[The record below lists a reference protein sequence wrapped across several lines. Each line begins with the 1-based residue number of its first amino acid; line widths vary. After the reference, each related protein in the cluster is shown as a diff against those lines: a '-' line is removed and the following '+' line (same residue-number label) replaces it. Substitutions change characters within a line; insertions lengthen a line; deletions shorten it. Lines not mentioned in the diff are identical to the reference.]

1 VGPLGWNVGFS
12 EHRFNRAFGY
22 TGVAVDARFRINVQ
36 HIVVEVKSFNRTHES
51 TVSIATVHT
60 GFCNDVSHSDAFS
73 LMK

>member
-1 VGPLGWNVGFS
+1 VGPLGWNISFG
-12 EHRFNRAFGY
+12 EHRLNRTFGN
-22 TGVAVDARFRINVQ
+22 TGIAVDARFGIDVQ
-36 HIVVEVKSFNRTHES
+36 HVVVEVKSFDRTNES